1 MNYKLNFISNSKKEK
16 FLEKKLIFVF
26 IFNLLLL
33 FFLISFVFSQNLK
46 SYILKQIVNI
56 SDEKYII
63 NSLGKISFGF
73 SNLGVDINIYK
84 VNYVVYKEIEN
95 ELIRLSSNY
104 FENVSTN
111 LKKLGSYNFKS
122 DNNPKFDTYFY
133 PFFYI
138 FAVLYFDKDNKL
150 NTKTKLKL
158 NDSVLNIVKIQ
169 NNIIEFQ
176 EIYKNEII
184 SNGKLYKKS
193 NQNFKLILNYN
204 VNGLKKEE
212 KDNLKRNIN
221 LKGSYVEIEVR

>member
-1 MNYKLNFISNSKKEK
+1 MNFKLNFISNSKIEK
-16 FLEKKLIFVF
+16 ILKKKLFLF
-26 IFNLLLL
+26 FFFYLLIL
-33 FFLISFVFSQNLK
+33 FFLISFVFSQNSK

-56 SDEKYII
+56 NDEKYII
-63 NSLGKISFGF
+63 NSTGKIFFGF

-84 VNYVVYKEIEN
+84 VNYVVYKEIKN

-104 FENVSTN
+104 FENISTN
-111 LKKLGSYNFKS
+111 LKKLDSYNFKS
-122 DNNPKFDTYFY
+122 ENNPKFNTYFY
-133 PFFYI
+133 PFLYI
-138 FAVLYFDKDNKL
+138 FAVLFFDKDNKL
-150 NTKTKLKL
+150 NNKTKLKL

-193 NQNFKLILNYN
+193 NQNFKLILNYKIN
-204 VNGLKKEE
+204 NSKEE
-212 KDNLKRNIN
+212 KDDLKGNIN

>member
-1 MNYKLNFISNSKKEK
+1 MNFKPNFIANSKMEK
-16 FLEKKLIFVF
+16 LLKKKLTLGF

-33 FFLISFVFSQNLK
+33 FFLISFVFSQNSK
-46 SYILKQIVNI
+46 IYILKQTVNI
-56 SDEKYII
+56 NDEKYII
-63 NSLGKISFGF
+63 NSGGKISFGF

-84 VNYVVYKEIEN
+84 VNYVIYKEIEN

-138 FAVLYFDKDNKL
+138 FAVLYFDTDNKL
-150 NTKTKLKL
+150 NTKTKLKLKL

-204 VNGLKKEE
+204 VNSSKEE
-212 KDNLKRNIN
+212 KDNLNIN

>member
-1 MNYKLNFISNSKKEK
+1 MNFKLNFISNFKM
-16 FLEKKLIFVF
+16 KKLLKKKLFFIF
-26 IFNLLLL
+26 IFNLLIL

-56 SDEKYII
+56 NDEKYII
-63 NSLGKISFGF
+63 NSGGKISFGF
-73 SNLGVDINIYK
+73 SNLGVNINIYK

-104 FENVSTN
+104 FENISTN
-111 LKKLGSYNFKS
+111 LKKLDSYNFKS
-122 DNNPKFDTYFY
+122 DNNPKFNTYFY

-138 FAVLYFDKDNKL
+138 FVVLSFDKDNKL
-150 NTKTKLKL
+150 NTKKKLKL

-184 SNGKLYKKS
+184 SNGRLYKKS
-193 NQNFKLILNYN
+193 NQNFKLILNYKIN
-204 VNGLKKEE
+204 NSKEE
-212 KDNLKRNIN
+212 KDNLNIN

>member
-1 MNYKLNFISNSKKEK
+1 MRKHFN
-16 FLEKKLIFVF
+16 KKLIFGF
-26 IFNLLLL
+26 TFNLLLL
-33 FFLISFVFSQNLK
+33 FFLISFVFSQNSK
-46 SYILKQIVNI
+46 SYILKQNVNI
-56 SDEKYII
+56 NDEKYII
-63 NSLGKISFGF
+63 NSTGKISFGF
-73 SNLGVDINIYK
+73 SNLGIDINIYK
-84 VNYVVYKEIEN
+84 VNYVIYKEIEN

-158 NDSVLNIVKIQ
+158 NDSILSIVKIQ
-169 NNIIEFQ
+169 NNTIEFQ

-204 VNGLKKEE
+204 VNNSKER
-212 KDNLKRNIN
+212 KDNLNIN